1 MTIKAAELLIHIKAT
16 AAFIEADKTS
26 LVILRREQIALDSG
40 GYTWSDPEEL
50 DPQDARLL
58 PSQDKEKELET
69 DEGKSAHPDYVLL
82 MMPGA
87 DIKRWDRFM
96 FGEYEMLVLSEPHGP
111 EYEVKVDVMRCGR

>member
-1 MTIKAAELLIHIKAT
+1 MNAAELAVHTKST
-16 AAFIEADKTS
+16 AAFIAADRLPIT
-26 LVILRREQIALDSG
+26 ILRRTRIQLSSG
-40 GYTWSDPEEL
+40 GYNWSAPVEL
-50 DPQDARLL
+50 EPQDARLI

-96 FGEYEMLVLSEPHGP
+96 VGEFEMLVLSEPHGP
-111 EYEVKVDVMRCGR
+111 AYEVKVDVMRCGR